1 MYENSSPRDSICSKI
16 TSYLSCVYFYIFA
29 NLGPPKYVE
38 HEQFREELKK
48 VDNYVSYYLSYQISN
63 FEKIKELF
71 LSMCL
76 LCFEVELC

>member
-1 MYENSSPRDSICSKI
+1 MRTQVQGIRYAVRSHHICHAFSI
-16 TSYLSCVYFYIFA
+16 FYA